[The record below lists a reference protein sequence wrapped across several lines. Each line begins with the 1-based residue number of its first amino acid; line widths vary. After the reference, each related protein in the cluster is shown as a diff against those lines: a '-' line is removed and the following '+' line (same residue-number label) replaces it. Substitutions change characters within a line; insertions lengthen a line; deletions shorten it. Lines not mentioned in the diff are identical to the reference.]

1 MNKER
6 YLNDQDR
13 QDFLELI
20 TPFMDRIRLA
30 SEGKGRLTNKG
41 QVKEYKTIFDKYIK
55 DPKSEDLNIGC
66 NNCMGLSYKQTIG
79 KYEREL
85 KANGG
90 TKMTFPKQEPIKIT
104 KSELISQTNL
114 TKEEVYETH
123 PTTMNF
129 KLEKANDNV
138 TLGKLLK
145 WGEFKK
151 FCTSVG
157 ISVKGKTR
165 KELEQEL
172 KEL

>member
-1 MNKER
+1 MA
-6 YLNDQDR
+6 
-13 QDFLELI
+13 DFNPSQLEQQNPLQKYFRTPKVYVTLPSGGQYYPAGAIDMPENGELPVFNMELI
-20 TPFMDRIRLA
+20 EDTDVNVYLVDD
-30 SEGKGRLTNKG
+30 EVGK
-41 QVKEYKTIFDKYIK
+41 F
-55 DPKSEDLNIGC
+55 
-66 NNCMGLSYKQTIG
+66 
-79 KYEREL
+79 
-85 KANGG
+85 
-90 TKMTFPKQEPIKIT
+90 MTFPKQEPIKIT